1 MLKLQRQTDN
11 KVELTLD
18 GVNSIKDLL
27 NDHLRERDHEMAKM
41 QLQLQRQNGK
51 EWLTEN
57 IDMSLTDFV
66 PQSRAYRLS

>member
-1 MLKLQRQTDN
+1 MLKLQRQTDY

-27 NDHLRERDHEMAKM
+27 NDDLRERDHEMAKM

-57 IDMSLTDFV
+57 IDIVSH
-66 PQSRAYRLS
+66 

>member
-27 NDHLRERDHEMAKM
+27 NDDLRERDHEMAKM

-57 IDMSLTDFV
+57 IDIVSH
-66 PQSRAYRLS
+66 